1 MLSYFRQNDPF
12 RVFGLVL
19 ILLITRLLVFLII
32 QPEVDF
38 SEVQILGF
46 ESLFNK
52 SAGPVYQLLS
62 AGLSFILS
70 NSYLNALFA
79 SIFILWNATLLNA
92 ILIRNSA
99 FEENTYIP
107 AAIYIVILGFDLD
120 NYFVSSE
127 LIGTTGLLISIAF
140 LQQHLRFRNSDE
152 KVLSL
157 GCTLAITSLIHA
169 PFAWYL
175 ILILLLFLFYSGT
188 VGRRYLLLLW
198 GFLMI
203 LIIAWLPFVFSEQ
216 GSEFWKG
223 YAEGFMRFKFE
234 KDWLTN
240 LVIGL
245 SVPILISLKSSV
257 GNLAGMGM
265 TNIQI
270 TVKRVF
276 TWIGFF
282 GILTLAFQS
291 NQSASSANVLILAL
305 SYFTTEQL
313 LGVRRKWLAE
323 LTFSGLLILMLAVLY
338 LSPLY

>member
-1 MLSYFRQNDPF
+1 M
-12 RVFGLVL
+12 FGLVL

-46 ESLFNK
+46 ESLFHE

-99 FEENTYIP
+99 FEENTYLP
-107 AAIYIVILGFDLD
+107 AALYIVLLGFDLD

-216 GSEFWKG
+216 GGEFWKG
-223 YAEGFMRFKFE
+223 YAEGFLRFRFE

-245 SVPILISLKSSV
+245 SIPILISLKSSV

-270 TVKRVF
+270 TVKRIF

-305 SYFTTEQL
+305 SYFTTEHL
-313 LGVRRKWLAE
+313 VGVRRKWLAE

>member
-1 MLSYFRQNDPF
+1 ML
-12 RVFGLVL
+12 
-19 ILLITRLLVFLII
+19 IILITRLLVFLII
-32 QPEVDF
+32 QPEVGF
-38 SEVQILGF
+38 SEVQILGL
-46 ESLFNK
+46 ESLFNE

-62 AGLSFILS
+62 SGLSFILS

-107 AAIYIVILGFDLD
+107 AALYIVLLGFDLD

-157 GCTLAITSLIHA
+157 GCTLAIASLIHA

-216 GSEFWKG
+216 GGEFWKG
-223 YAEGFMRFKFE
+223 YAEGFLRFRFE

-245 SVPILISLKSSV
+245 SIPILISLKSSV

-305 SYFTTEQL
+305 SYFTTEHL